1 MDPLSITGTVAGLIS
16 LAQSLIPLLFRYVE
30 YVRGYPKEFT
40 ELKEE
45 IDGLRDVLC
54 VFQPTVQKME
64 AISGQ
69 EGGGQGIPDAALFD
83 PRCCGVSVAGTAE
96 MQSNTRGIRR
106 STGKV

>member
-30 YVRGYPKEFT
+30 YVRGYPKEFV

-64 AISGQ
+64 ALSE
-69 EGGGQGIPDAALFD
+69 EGAGQGIPDRALFD
-83 PRCCGVSVAGTAE
+83 ARCGGVSVAGTTE